1 MARQL
6 IVGAGFSI
14 LLSACSLVP
23 GYETPEVAMPAAWEA
38 PTAAAGSVTATPAA
52 ATVTTAEAGW
62 WSRFG
67 SAELDRLMA
76 EALAANQDLAAAL
89 QRIEQARAALRVA
102 GATLVPTLDANGSL
116 SQEVG
121 RHNGRTDDSTGYGGQ
136 LQASYEVDLWGRNQA
151 GVEAASEQLAAS
163 AYDRE
168 ALALVVQGDVAS
180 TYAGALALKD
190 RLAIARSNLEL
201 ARQLLTLIEAQY
213 AEGRTS
219 ALEVAQQRLTVSTQE
234 AAIPELERQLR
245 ASENALAILL
255 GRPPEGFRVEAAS
268 LTTLALPQVAAGQ
281 PTDLLT
287 RRPDIQKAEADL
299 RAANADIGAAR
310 AAFFPTID
318 LTVEAAFTGLLSA
331 GSPTTAATLAS
342 GLVAPIFSGG
352 QLEGQLDST
361 KARFAE
367 LVATYR
373 QAVLV
378 SLQEAEDALVA
389 VDASGR
395 RTGFLDEAVV
405 QARDAFRLSQLRY
418 VAGAV
423 DFISVIDA
431 QRSQLSAEDSLV
443 QARLDRY
450 NAAVDLFKALGG
462 SWDAG

>member
-1 MARQL
+1 
-6 IVGAGFSI
+6 
-14 LLSACSLVP
+14 
-23 GYETPEVAMPAAWEA
+23 
-38 PTAAAGSVTATPAA
+38 
-52 ATVTTAEAGW
+52 
-62 WSRFG
+62 
-67 SAELDRLMA
+67 
-76 EALAANQDLAAAL
+76 
-89 QRIEQARAALRVA
+89 
-102 GATLVPTLDANGSL
+102 
-116 SQEVG
+116 
-121 RHNGRTDDSTGYGGQ
+121 
-136 LQASYEVDLWGRNQA
+136 
-151 GVEAASEQLAAS
+151 
-163 AYDRE
+163 
-168 ALALVVQGDVAS
+168 VVQGDVAS
-180 TYAGALALKD
+180 TYAGALAFKD

-234 AAIPELERQLR
+234 AAIPTLEQQLR

-255 GRPPEGFRVEAAS
+255 GRPPEGFRIEAAS
-268 LTTLALPQVAAGQ
+268 LTALALPQVAAGQ

-352 QLEGQLDST
+352 QLEGQLEST